1 MPSLYVVILLRSVSI
16 VIPILAC
23 ELWQNPLSIKIRK
36 VGSSSGKS
44 YFTTLLNYFGVSQ
57 THNESPMS
65 LVQFAKFHGGTSA
78 FAFYK
83 SGRISRQK
91 IVNFFLERIM
101 MISLTLLLLK
111 SNNS

>member
-1 MPSLYVVILLRSVSI
+1 
-16 VIPILAC
+16 
-23 ELWQNPLSIKIRK
+23 
-36 VGSSSGKS
+36 
-44 YFTTLLNYFGVSQ
+44 
-57 THNESPMS
+57 MS

-111 SNNS
+111 SNNSYELQLCLIKLLCMYSFFSVSEAHKHFLKVIYQHMRLHSCGMYIQEFTIS